1 MRFYMLIL
9 ALLVSG
15 SVFPQNKEQAQIDS
29 LQMILARTQK
39 DPSLSRASTLN
50 TLGRIYLKTSDY
62 THAMQSFAESL
73 GIAEKFDNEELTA
86 ATYKNM
92 SIVYFE
98 QHDYEKALTSCSKAF
113 SIFDRINNLPEK
125 ALLLKLTGD
134 NYLEMGDSAKATK
147 YYNAALPVFK
157 QAGDKKSEASVY
169 SNQSILCNSDYQHK
183 IELALQAKKIWD
195 LEPPGNVLP
204 EINTGNIG
212 VAYLDIVRYN
222 RIQNIKPSVLIPAG
236 RNELLVLAEKYLKEA
251 IRMSDENNDIENSSY
266 FTGVMAELQAEKGDF
281 KNAYYNIRKYQ
292 DITDSIFSQENKN
305 KIAALENRQAME
317 VKNAEI
323 ETGKL
328 QISNQRRNLWLLISC
343 IAFLA
348 TVGGLMLRL
357 NISRKKTN
365 AALLKLNKELDEA
378 NKIKAKFFG
387 ILSHDLRSPVASL
400 INFLRLQKLERGYM
414 NEQQVADSEE
424 KITTSAKFLLQ
435 NMETMLLW
443 SKGQME
449 YFKPIISDVPVI
461 SVFSYLRKFFAD
473 EERVAITF
481 LGGDSLIIQTDEHF
495 LQTIAQNLTANAVNA
510 LQKTPDAQI
519 TWKAWQDD
527 RKVRLSIS
535 DNGPGTNDEQLK
547 ALYNETAVTDSKH
560 GLGLHIIRDLAKAIG
575 CSITSRTNAGH
586 GTVFII
592 GF

>member
-1 MRFYMLIL
+1 MRYYIL
-9 ALLVSG
+9 LFVLMVSG
-15 SVFPQNKEQAQIDS
+15 KVFPQKKEQALVDS
-29 LQMILARTQK
+29 FLTVLTRAQK
-39 DPSLSRASTLN
+39 DPSLQRARTLN
-50 TLGRIYLKTSDY
+50 SLGRTYLNISDY
-62 THAMQSFAESL
+62 THAMQSFSESL
-73 GIAEKFDNEELTA
+73 TIAEKFDNEDLAA

-92 SIVYFE
+92 SIVYFS
-98 QHDYEKALTSCSKAF
+98 QHDYDKALACCSKAF
-113 SIFDRINNLPEK
+113 SIFDRKKNLQEK
-125 ALLLKLTGD
+125 ALLLKLIGD
-134 NYLEMGDSAKATK
+134 NYLQLGDSAKASN
-147 YYNAALPVFK
+147 YYNAALPVFIK
-157 QAGDKKSEASVY
+157 DGDKKNEASVY

-222 RIQNIKPSVLIPAG
+222 RLQDIKPSAIIPAD
-236 RNELLVLAEKYLKEA
+236 RNELLILAENYLKQA

-266 FTGVMAELQAEKGDF
+266 FTGVLAELQEQKGDF

-305 KIAALENRQAME
+305 KIAALETRRAME
-317 VKNAEI
+317 VKNTEI
-323 ETGKL
+323 ENGKL
-328 QISNQRRNLWLLISC
+328 QISNQRRKLWLLISC

-348 TVGGLMLRL
+348 IVGALVLRQ

-365 AALLKLNKELDEA
+365 AELQKLNNELDEA

-400 INFLRLQKLERGYM
+400 INFLRLQKLKRGLL

-424 KITTSAKFLLQ
+424 KITASAKSLLQ

-449 YFKPIISDVPVI
+449 YFKPIISEVPVI
-461 SVFSYLRKFFAD
+461 NIFSYLERFFID
-473 EERVAITF
+473 EELVVFTF
-481 LGGDSLIIQTDEHF
+481 SGGDNLIIRTDEHF
-495 LQTIAQNLTANAVNA
+495 LQTITQNLTANAVNA
-510 LQKTPDAQI
+510 LRKTPNAQI
-519 TWKAWQDD
+519 AWEAWQSDN
-527 RKVRLSIS
+527 KVQLSIT
-535 DNGPGTNDEQLK
+535 DNGPGASVEQLK

-575 CSITSRTNAGH
+575 CSITSRTGSVC
-586 GTVFII
+586 GTVFVI